1 MMRLLDSRVRYWIG
15 LACAIGLVGPGASR
29 PAAAQDKPVTQIQQR
44 IVALTL
50 RGGGRIAGTPIEAVS
65 FIQRLYERRGYRRA
79 WVDPATTHQLRQA
92 ILDSRL
98 DGLRAGDFH
107 SHVLGF
113 SRLDYWP
120 AAITDAE
127 RDIMKTSA
135 LINLLYQLYFG
146 KVSPER
152 LDPRWNLKRQ
162 ELPLADAAQAISTAI
177 DEGKVTALVARARGD
192 SPWYAKLRQAL
203 QKYKRLAAAGGWPTV
218 PAGPALKPGMTD
230 PRAAAL
236 RRRLAVTGEYTGPP
250 EADASTYDAA
260 LVAAVERFQ
269 RNHGIDVDGIVG
281 PAALKALNVTAQQRV
296 DQVRVNLER
305 ARWMSRPLRS
315 KKDLVIVNIAGF
327 YLLTI
332 LDGKLAWSTAV
343 ITGKPYHKTPVFT
356 DQIRYIEFNPTWTIP
371 PGILRN
377 EILPQQRRNPAY
389 ISAKGYDLITREGR
403 KINPAT
409 VDWSTMQGRGF
420 PYRVVQ
426 PPGPKNAL
434 GRVKFMFPNRYNV
447 YLHDT
452 PGRGL
457 FSKTGRAFSHG
468 CVRVQDP
475 LKFAEILLRHRNGT
489 ARGAIDRWLASGRQ
503 TRVNLKAPL
512 PVAIMY
518 WTVDPLFES
527 GIRFYDDVYGRDAK
541 VLKALDARFR
551 PASSR

>member
-1 MMRLLDSRVRYWIG
+1 MNRSYDSRRRHWIG
-15 LACAIGLVGPGASR
+15 LTLVIGSLGAGAS
-29 PAAAQDKPVTQIQQR
+29 PPVAAQDKPMTPIQQR

-50 RGGGRIAGTPIEAVS
+50 RGGGTIAGTPVEAVS
-65 FIQRLYERRGYRRA
+65 FIQRLYERRGYRPA
-79 WVDPATTHQLRQA
+79 WVDPAANRQLRQA
-92 ILDSRL
+92 VLDSRH
-98 DGLRAGDFH
+98 DGLRIGDFH

-127 RDIMKTSA
+127 RDILKTSA
-135 LINLLYQLYFG
+135 LVNLLYQLYFG

-152 LDPRWNLKRQ
+152 LDPRWNLKRE

-177 DEGKVTALVARARGD
+177 DEGKVAALVARARGD
-192 SPWYAKLRQAL
+192 GPWYAKLRRAL
-203 QKYKRLAAAGGWPTV
+203 QRYRRLATAGGWPTV

-230 PRAAAL
+230 PRVAML
-236 RRRLAVTGEYTGPP
+236 RRRLAATGEYAGPLDT
-250 EADASTYDAA
+250 ADPVYDAA
-260 LVAAVERFQ
+260 LVAAVEKFQ

-281 PAALKALNVTAQQRV
+281 PAALRALNVPAQRRV
-296 DQVRVNLER
+296 DQIRVNLER
-305 ARWMSRPLRS
+305 ARWMSRPLRRQ
-315 KKDLVIVNIAGF
+315 KDLIMVNIAGF

-356 DQIRYIEFNPTWTIP
+356 DRIRYIEFNPTWTIP

-377 EILPQQRRNPAY
+377 EILPQQRRNPRY
-389 ISAKGYDLITREGR
+389 ITAKGYDLLTREGR
-403 KINPAT
+403 KVDPASI
-409 VDWSTMQGRGF
+409 DWNAMQGRGF

-475 LKFAEILLRHRNGT
+475 LKFAEILLQHRNGT
-489 ARGAIDRWLASGRQ
+489 GRGAIDRWLASGRQ
-503 TRVNLKAPL
+503 TRINLKAPL

-518 WTVDPLFES
+518 WTVDPLFET

-551 PASSR
+551 PAARR